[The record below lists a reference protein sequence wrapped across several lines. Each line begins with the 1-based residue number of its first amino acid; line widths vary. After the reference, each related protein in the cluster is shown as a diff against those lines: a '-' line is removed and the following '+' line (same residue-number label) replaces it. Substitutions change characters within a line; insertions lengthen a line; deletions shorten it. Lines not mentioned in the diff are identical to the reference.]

1 MTPPFRRWLKAF
13 IGIICLVM
21 VALGTSSDE
30 GTCVYHAGGSLKTI
44 QIGGTFPNTGCQEG
58 LALSSLNFSFG
69 NWIPEAIRAVTIRLV
84 NFTTYRSD
92 FFLNILSGVVLID
105 LPIYI
110 LKDFK
115 RAPDFVGFLFRLKPF

>member
-21 VALGTSSDE
+21 VALGTSPDE
-30 GTCVYHAGGSLKTI
+30 GSCVFYKGVSLKTI
-44 QIGGTFPNTGCQEG
+44 QINAASPNTGCQGG

-69 NWIPEAIRAVTIRLV
+69 NWIPEAIRSVTIRLV

-105 LPIYI
+105 LPIFI